1 MTSHGERRGGFV
13 MLSFCSVSSRL
24 CHKHDRPCASQRN
37 AGAFFVAVTIYMARA
52 YQKNQSQQ
60 LDLFQLQAEY
70 PNEIIKNPSLEINLD
85 DLNLSKNVL
94 ICNVKKDNV
103 ERFLDGSAKIYYT
116 GRRFPSTV
124 ALNKLYYF
132 IPYIGKQCD
141 LDYWGVRDLYLIKIA
156 RVGSRR
162 EGELDNDPN
171 DLRLVFEVQF
181 VKQLFPEYKKHRLQI
196 WDTFTDTSLSQL
208 LDDQKT
214 KAIPLRQRLTY
225 ISLFSCAGIGCYGF
239 KQEKFD
245 CVATVELI
253 ERRLNVQKYNHKCRY
268 NSGYICGDLTLQET
282 HDKVFREID
291 LWKQRERM
299 AELDV
304 MIATP
309 PCQGMSVANHKK
321 GDELKR
327 NSLVVES
334 IKFIQQVKPRF
345 FVFENVPAFLK
356 SICTDTDG
364 VDRLIKD
371 AIELDLAGDY
381 NIAAKVINFKDYGN
395 PSSRTRTLVI
405 GVRKDQKE
413 ITPLELFPDRQEEQT
428 LRQTIGHLPHLH
440 TMGEIW
446 DKDIYHAFR
455 PYAPQMERWIEN
467 ITEGQSA
474 FDNEDTSR
482 IPHHEKDGKIIFNQR
497 KNGDKYTRQYWDK
510 VPPCI
515 HTRNDILASQ
525 NTVHPT
531 DNRVFS
537 IREVMLM
544 MSVPQEFEWSEIPYT
559 QLNALPFEEKQ
570 KYLKKEDINIR
581 QSLGEAV
588 PTIIFRQIAH
598 KIRSKV
604 VETGLSEQEITG
616 IIDKND
622 LTDTGTLLKYVKKNK
637 KLGFVRLAK
646 IAEYANSM
654 REATA
659 AYYTGQDICYA
670 VVKNLPDFPDS
681 KVLYILEPATGVGNF
696 LPSLFMKYAN
706 VAELH
711 IDVIDINPDSIAL
724 LQQILKSI
732 PIPKNVRL
740 NFINKDTLLQRFPKR
755 YDIVVGN
762 PPYMKVKD
770 KNLLKLYKQ
779 SVKNADTSNIFSF
792 FIEKA
797 LELGDVVSLIV
808 PKSLINAPE
817 FDKTRQLMNENP
829 ITHIVDFGEKGFK
842 GVKIETIAFTINK
855 KDKSGITKVE
865 SYITNSVEV
874 KQQSYITDPAFPYWL
889 IYRNS
894 DFDEAA
900 NKMRFGIFKAFRDRT
915 LTKSNTSQQGSIRV
929 LKSRNIGSNEIINI
943 EGYDTYID
951 DISGLEVGKYL
962 NHTECILVPNLTY
975 YPRACFMP
983 KNCIA
988 DGSVAILTTIDGET
1002 VTEKDLAYYATDEF
1016 NRFYS
1021 IARNRGTRSLN
1032 IDNNS
1037 VFFFGKLKNR

>member
-1 MTSHGERRGGFV
+1 MI
-13 MLSFCSVSSRL
+13 
-24 CHKHDRPCASQRN
+24 
-37 AGAFFVAVTIYMARA
+37 AVTTYMARA
-52 YQKNQSQQ
+52 YQKNQPQQ

-70 PNEIIKNPSLEINLD
+70 PNEIIKNPSQEINLD
-85 DLNLSKNVL
+85 DLDLSKNVL

-103 ERFLDGSAKIYYT
+103 KRFLDGTAKIYYT
-116 GRRFPSTV
+116 GKRFPSTV

-162 EGELDNDPN
+162 EGELDNAPN
-171 DLRLVFEVQF
+171 DLRLVFELQF
-181 VKQLFPEYKKHRLQI
+181 VKQLFPEYIKHRLQI

-214 KAIPLRQRLTY
+214 KVFPLRQRLTY

-239 KQEKFD
+239 KQEKFE

-268 NSGYICGDLTLQET
+268 DSGYICGDLTLQET
-282 HDKVFREID
+282 HEKVFHEID
-291 LWKQRERM
+291 MWKQRERM
-299 AELDV
+299 TELDV

-334 IKFIQQVKPRF
+334 IKFIQLVKPRF

-371 AIELDLAGDY
+371 AIDLAGDY

-446 DKDIYHAFR
+446 VQDIYHAFR

-482 IPHHEKDGKIIFNQR
+482 IPHHEKDGEIIFNQR

-510 VPPCI
+510 VPPCV

-544 MSVPQEFEWSEIPYT
+544 MSVPQEFEWSAIPYT
-559 QLNALPFEEKQ
+559 QLNALTLEEKQ
-570 KYLKKEDINIR
+570 KYLKKEDVNIR

-588 PTIIFRQIAH
+588 PTIIFQQIAH

-604 VETGLSEQEITG
+604 AETGLSEQEIKG

-622 LTDTGTLLKYVKKNK
+622 LTESATLLKYVKKNK

-646 IAEYANSM
+646 IAEYANCM
-654 REATA
+654 REETA

-670 VVKNLPDFPDS
+670 VVKNLPDYPDS
-681 KVLYILEPATGVGNF
+681 KVLHILEPATGVGNF

-711 IDVIDINPDSIAL
+711 IDVIDINPGSIAL

-770 KNLLKLYKQ
+770 KVLLKLYKQ
-779 SVKNADTSNIFSF
+779 SVKNTETSNIFSF

-797 LELGDVVSLIV
+797 LELSDVVSLIV

-817 FDKTRQLMNENP
+817 FDKTRQLMNEYP

-855 KDKSGITKVE
+855 KDKSWMTKVE

-874 KQQSYITDPAFPYWL
+874 KQQSYITDPTFPYWL

-915 LTKSNTSQQGSIRV
+915 LTKSNTSQQGAIRV
-929 LKSRNIGSNEIINI
+929 LKSRNIGSNEIIDI

-951 DISGLEVGKYL
+951 DISSLEVGKYL
-962 NHTECILVPNLTY
+962 NHTECVLVPNLTY

-983 KNCIA
+983 QNCIA
-988 DGSVAILTTIDGET
+988 DGSVAILTIIDDEV
-1002 VTEKDLAYYATDEF
+1002 VTEEDLAYYATDEF
-1016 NRFYS
+1016 SRFYS